1 MTILMT
7 EYRIQRAKHCKSSV
21 LGTQPK
27 GSKIN
32 AFCVNESDVDS
43 VDEPVHAVRMRFHR
57 TLYLQYSFVWIVT
70 FLIVSC
76 CCCFV
81 ILATC
86 IL

>member
-7 EYRIQRAKHCKSSV
+7 EYKRAKHCESSV
-21 LGTQPK
+21 LGTQST

-32 AFCVNESDVDS
+32 AFCVNESDVGS

-57 TLYLQYSFVWIVT
+57 SLYLQYSFL
-70 FLIVSC
+70 LIVAFIIVICCYC
-76 CCCFV
+76 CCC